1 MERTCHPLAALT
13 GLLYLVCLLHGDHAA
28 AAVTTTGTADGSEL
42 WGYVQVR
49 PKAHLFWWYYKSPQR
64 ASSPAKPWPTILWL
78 HGGPGGSGAGR
89 GNFLEVGPLDVNL
102 KPRNSTWLQKADLI
116 FVDFPVGVGYSY
128 ADDPSALVT
137 TDLQAAADGTGL
149 LKALAKEIPALQKEG
164 SPLFLVGESYGGK
177 LAAMIG
183 LSAARAIH
191 AGQLKF
197 TLGGV
202 VLGDSWISPEDF
214 ALTHARLLQDV
225 SRLDDNAVGAA
236 NKMAATVQAQIAAG
250 QFGAAEKSW
259 TDLLDLIDS
268 KSGSINIF
276 NFLLDTGVDSMS
288 ATSATGS
295 SSQLMKYSTYLDGQP
310 SGSESNTIG
319 GIMNGVIKQKLK
331 IIPNNVV
338 WQAASTQVFDALV
351 NNFMKPSVNEV
362 DQLLSCGVNVTVY
375 NGQLDVIC
383 PTIGV
388 EAWVQKLTWVGLKN
402 FLSLPRHPL
411 HYCDSS
417 KLIKAFV
424 RSYENLHFYWILE
437 AGHSVP
443 VDQPCVALN
452 MIGSIIQ
459 SPAS

>member
-1 MERTCHPLAALT
+1 MR
-13 GLLYLVCLLHGDHAA
+13 GDRRRAA
-28 AAVTTTGTADGSEL
+28 AA
-42 WGYVQVR
+42 GYAEAEGER
-49 PKAHLFWWYYKSPQR
+49 QR
-64 ASSPAKPWPTILWL
+64 
-78 HGGPGGSGAGR
+78 
-89 GNFLEVGPLDVNL
+89 
-102 KPRNSTWLQKADLI
+102 
-116 FVDFPVGVGYSY
+116 
-128 ADDPSALVT
+128 
-137 TDLQAAADGTGL
+137 
-149 LKALAKEIPALQKEG
+149 
-164 SPLFLVGESYGGK
+164 
-177 LAAMIG
+177 LAARRPEASG
-183 LSAARAIH
+183 GVWLRGERGPA
-191 AGQLKF
+191 
-197 TLGGV
+197 GGV

-214 ALTHARLLQDV
+214 ALTHAWLLQDV
-225 SRLDDNAVGAA
+225 SRLDDNAVGDA
-236 NKMAATVQAQIAAG
+236 NKMAATVQAQISAEQFAA
-250 QFGAAEKSW
+250 AKKSW

-276 NFLLDTGVDSMS
+276 NFLLDSGVDSMS
-288 ATSATGS
+288 ATSATS
-295 SSQLMKYSTYLDGQP
+295 SSSRGITQLMKYSTYLDGEP

-338 WQAASTQVFDALV
+338 WQAASTLVFDALV
-351 NNFMKPSVNEV
+351 NNFMKPSV
-362 DQLLSCGVNVTVY
+362 DQLLSCSVNVSVY

-411 HYCDSS
+411 HCCDSS

-424 RSYENLHFYWILE
+424 RSYQNLQFYWILE

-452 MIGSIIQ
+452 MISSIIQ